1 MKKNFIKKVLPLL
14 LSIVMAACAIPAKA
28 FAVDNGTFTISQA
41 EGGTQADVT
50 LNGEARTIYCMQK
63 DYLWPVAVNGSGYAN
78 DATHYRE
85 ATADE
90 MLLDAD
96 QLAIVQRVLYAGYP
110 YDSVGALAPVYKTIG
125 IYSSEYAAWIAQQ
138 VTQHVIWSFMS
149 QWGIEGNPKGFADE
163 PIEDGFY
170 KEAYYALMD
179 YVNSDTALPD
189 TPHNFTP
196 ELNGSAVFV
205 KTDDGIV
212 TGALSISN
220 PEGYVVAY
228 DVELPAGV
236 SAIDEDGNAV
246 SGTIYG
252 GETFYLTARNEASAD
267 GTVSISAVVKVPT
280 DVKQYMTKDTGKDGK
295 VDGDSPFQT
304 MLSVGVDVHD
314 LSAAAALILAE
325 EKEEPAVEPGESVN
339 EDPADNDPE
348 KQDLENQDPEGQEL
362 EQEDS
367 ENQNPE
373 DQVSV
378 TLDPEEQETVEERSG
393 EQPIAEQPTVIKSK
407 ETKEKENPAPEAVV
421 EENPEET
428 ADEEPVEEIEED
440 EVPLAEAPTAEEAA
454 EEIVE
459 EELEEMPE
467 DEVPLADVP
476 ATGDDGNTSLWLA
489 LLLVSA
495 AALIAAVFGG
505 RKRSRNN

>member
-1 MKKNFIKKVLPLL
+1 
-14 LSIVMAACAIPAKA
+14 MAACAIPAKA
-28 FAVDNGTFTISQA
+28 FAVDNGTFTLSQA

-149 QWGIEGNPKGFADE
+149 QWGIEGNPEGFADE
-163 PIEDGFY
+163 PIENGFY
-170 KEAYYALMD
+170 KEAYDALMD

-252 GETFYLTARNEASAD
+252 GETFYLTARDEASAD

-314 LSAAAALILAE
+314 LSASAALILAE

-339 EDPADNDPE
+339 EDPADNDP
-348 KQDLENQDPEGQEL
+348 ENQDPEGQEL